1 MDTLTHFVPGK
12 LAPLPASGI
21 GAYLPAMPEG
31 VASAYV
37 AALTQP
43 GDLVLDP
50 FCQTGRV
57 LREAL
62 ALGRRAL
69 GANLNPVATHWI
81 EAQIWPENARL
92 ALAALVRLGDQPRGD
107 TLLRQHVLD
116 LYATRCPTCKK
127 NAVAESFV
135 WNRDEGNPIE
145 KTVRCAACGTV
156 SAGPTDEAD
165 VLAAR
170 RFEPHGMAYHLMLKR
185 ATPNVPDASEEH
197 ERAASVIEA
206 YTPRTLSALADILRK
221 YDGVSEA
228 DQSALDPHLLSA
240 FEAALALHSAEQ
252 DRPRPRSLKIPPRF
266 VERNVWLAL
275 QDLLQPPLSGK
286 QSEVDKGHSLL
297 IHAPDVD
304 ALMARRD
311 PAACVIAR
319 SARELSKLTPSGSV
333 SLILA
338 VPPQADPTF
347 WALSAV
353 WAGWLWGHTPRS
365 AAERQMAE
373 SVRRLLARRR
383 ADMDWLWRGL
393 AQALGA
399 LVPMLAESG
408 RIVLV
413 SPDADEDLLGGL
425 LLAGAGNGLAL
436 DHALVEPQQGLRVM
450 WHTAP
455 SAPIRALD
463 ADALGIEMG
472 ERARRAASEFIR
484 ERGEPTPWPFVHA
497 AIQSELARAGLL
509 QIAARMPEGGPL
521 PLDLINQA
529 IFDGLR
535 ALRAGRSPVY
545 PVEDVRGA
553 WWLADPSKAEP
564 PLVDRIEATVVEL
577 LAQCAEWVESDLI
590 AEVYRRF
597 SAALTPEYATVHLC
611 LESYAVQIRAGIWAV
626 REEDSPA
633 QRQAEVASLRGELSE
648 LGQRLGCEATEH
660 EGRVTWTES
669 AHGTRRPLFGF
680 ILSATAEL
688 GTHLLIKRPP
698 RGQPVLVLPGGRGAL
713 AHYKLRH
720 DVRLREAVMGAGWTF
735 LKFRQLRSLVA
746 QTGLDIS
753 TFRDALG
760 LDPLIEKEGQ
770 QMTLL

>member
-1 MDTLTHFVPGK
+1 MDTINHFVPGK
-12 LAPLPASGI
+12 LAPLPTSGI
-21 GAYLPAMPEG
+21 SAYLPAMPEG
-31 VASAYV
+31 VASAYI

-69 GANLNPVATHWI
+69 GANLNPVATRWI
-81 EAQIWPENARL
+81 KAHLWPAETRL

-107 TLLRQHVLD
+107 TLLGQHVLD

-145 KTVRCAACGTV
+145 KTVRCAACGTE
-156 SAGPTDEAD
+156 STGPTDEVD
-165 VLAAR
+165 VLTAR
-170 RFEPHGMAYHLMLKR
+170 RLEPHGMAYHFMLKR
-185 ATPNVPDASEEH
+185 ATPDVPDASEEH
-197 ERAASVIEA
+197 ARAAAVVEA
-206 YTPRTLSALADILRK
+206 YTPRTLAALADILRK
-221 YDGVSEA
+221 YDAASEV
-228 DQSALDPHLLSA
+228 DRSALDPYLLSA

-252 DRPRPRSLKIPPRF
+252 ERPRPRSLKIPPRF
-266 VERNVWLAL
+266 IERNVWLVL
-275 QDLLQPPLSGK
+275 EDLLHPPSSGK
-286 QSEVDKGHSLL
+286 QSEVEKEDLL
-297 IHAPDVD
+297 LPHASDVD
-304 ALMARRD
+304 ALLTRHD
-311 PAACVIAR
+311 PAACVVAR
-319 SARELSKLTPSGSV
+319 SGRELAKLIPPGNV
-333 SLILA
+333 NLILA

-365 AAERQMAE
+365 EAERQMAE

-413 SPDADEDLLGGL
+413 TPDADEELLGGL
-425 LLAGAGNGLAL
+425 LLAGAGNRLAL
-436 DHALVEPQQGLRVM
+436 DHALIEPQRGLRVM
-450 WHTAP
+450 WHVVP
-455 SAPIRALD
+455 SAPIRVLD

-472 ERARRAASEFIR
+472 EQARRAASEFIR

-497 AIQSELARAGLL
+497 AIQGELARAGLL
-509 QIAARMPEGGPL
+509 QIAARIPEGDPL
-521 PLDLINQA
+521 PLDLVNQA
-529 IFDGLR
+529 ILNGLR
-535 ALRAGRSPVY
+535 GAQAGRSPVY

-553 WWLADPSKAEP
+553 WWLADPSKAEQS
-564 PLVDRIEATVVEL
+564 LVSRIEAVVVGL
-577 LAQCAEWVESDLI
+577 LVERPEWAEGDLI
-590 AEVYRRF
+590 AEIYRRF
-597 SAALTPEYATVHLC
+597 PATLTPEYATVHLC
-611 LESYAVQIRAGIWAV
+611 LESYATQIRAGVWAL
-626 REEDSPA
+626 RDEDNPA
-633 QRQAEVASLRGELSE
+633 QRQAEVASLRGALIE
-648 LGQRLGCEATEH
+648 LGQRLGCEVTEH
-660 EGRVTWTES
+660 DGRVMWTES
-669 AHGTRRPLFGF
+669 AHGMRRPLYGF
-680 ILSATAEL
+680 ILSATADL
-688 GTHLLIKRPP
+688 STHLLAKRPP
-698 RGQPVLVLPGGRGAL
+698 RGQPVLVLPGGRGAW

-720 DVRLREAVMGAGWTF
+720 DVRLRDAVIGAGWTF

-746 QTGLDIS
+746 QMGLDIA
-753 TFRDALG
+753 TFREALG

>member
-1 MDTLTHFVPGK
+1 M
-12 LAPLPASGI
+12 
-21 GAYLPAMPEG
+21 
-31 VASAYV
+31 
-37 AALTQP
+37 
-43 GDLVLDP
+43 
-50 FCQTGRV
+50 
-57 LREAL
+57 
-62 ALGRRAL
+62 
-69 GANLNPVATHWI
+69 GANLNPVATRWI
-81 EAQIWPENARL
+81 KGQFWPAEARP
-92 ALAALVRLGDQPRGD
+92 ALAALVRLGDLPRGD
-107 TLLRQHVLD
+107 TTLRQHALN

-165 VLAAR
+165 VTAAR

-206 YTPRTLSALADILRK
+206 YTPRALSALADILRK

-228 DQSALDPHLLSA
+228 DQSALDPYLLSA
-240 FEAALALHSAEQ
+240 FEVALALHSAEQ

-275 QDLLQPPLSGK
+275 EDLLQLLLSGK
-286 QSEVDKGHSLL
+286 QPDADKGPSLL
-297 IHAPDVD
+297 PHAPDVD
-304 ALMARRD
+304 ALLARRD
-311 PAACVIAR
+311 PAACVIAL
-319 SARELSKLTPSGSV
+319 SARELSKLVPPESV

-353 WAGWLWGHTPRS
+353 WAGWLWGHTARS

-399 LVPMLAESG
+399 LAPMLAEGG

-413 SPDADEDLLGGL
+413 SPQADEDLLGGL
-425 LLAGAGNGLAL
+425 LLAGVGAGNGLAL
-436 DHALVEPQQGLRVM
+436 DHALIEPQHGLRVM
-450 WHTAP
+450 WHAAP

-472 ERARRAASEFIR
+472 ERVGRSAGEFIR

-521 PLDLINQA
+521 PLDLVNQA
-529 IFDGLR
+529 ISNGLR
-535 ALRAGRSPVY
+535 APRAGRSPVY

-553 WWLADPSKAEP
+553 WWLADPSQAEP
-564 PLVDRIEATVVEL
+564 PLADRIEATVVEL
-577 LAQCAEWVESDLI
+577 LAQRAEWTDSDLI

-597 SAALTPEYATVHLC
+597 PAALTPDYATVHLC
-611 LESYAVQIRAGIWAV
+611 LESYAVQSRPGVWAL
-626 REEDSPA
+626 RDEDSPA
-633 QRQAEVASLRGELSE
+633 QRQVEVASLRGELVE
-648 LGQRLGCEATEH
+648 LGQRLGCEVTEH

-669 AHGTRRPLFGF
+669 AHGIRRPLFGF
-680 ILSATAEL
+680 MLSTTAEL
-688 GTHLLIKRPP
+688 GAYLLTKRPP

-713 AHYKLRH
+713 AHYKLRR
-720 DVRLREAVMGAGWTF
+720 DVRLREAMMGAGWTF
-735 LKFRQLRSLVA
+735 LKFRQLRNLVA
-746 QTGLDIS
+746 QTGLDVA

-770 QMTLL
+770 QMALL